1 MKTLTILFLSLF
13 LGKGC
18 TKEQKSDLAS
28 AVVQY
33 EANTRG
39 FYKKITITNQTIAIT
54 KDRDAKDNGEISK
67 ISDADWKTL
76 IVLFKAMKLE
86 NLPKLKDPTQK
97 RFYDGAA
104 IAKLQVKYQK
114 KEYQTTEFDHG
125 FPPAEIEKMVLKI
138 NALAEAK
145 SK

>member
-1 MKTLTILFLSLF
+1 MKTLTLLFLSLF

-18 TKEQKSDLAS
+18 TKEQKSDLAT

-39 FYKKITITNQTIAIT
+39 FYQKITIINKTIAIT
-54 KDRDAKDNGEISK
+54 GDRNAKDNGEIKK
-67 ISDADWKTL
+67 ISDADWRTL
-76 IVLFKAMKLE
+76 VVLFKAMKLE

-104 IAKLQVKYQK
+104 IAHLYVKYQN
-114 KEYQTTEFDHG
+114 KEYQTTNFDHG
-125 FPPAEIEKMVLKI
+125 FPPVEIEKMVSKI
-138 NALAEAK
+138 NSLATVK
-145 SK
+145 